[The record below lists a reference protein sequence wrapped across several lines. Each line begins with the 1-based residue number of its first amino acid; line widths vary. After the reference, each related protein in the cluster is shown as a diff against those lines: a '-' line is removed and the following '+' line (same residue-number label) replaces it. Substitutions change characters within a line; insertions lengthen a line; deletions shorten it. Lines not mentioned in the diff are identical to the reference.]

1 MARKEIEMKFT
12 KKRDYTG
19 SIRKV
24 WSDDKEVCFGIVGT
38 VGDLLREGIFEY
50 CDYSPEI
57 WAFLPA
63 PGAIQKPRFG
73 ATREAVLANLPNM

>member
-1 MARKEIEMKFT
+1 M
-12 KKRDYTG
+12 
-19 SIRKV
+19 
-24 WSDDKEVCFGIVGT
+24 CFGVVGT

-73 ATREAVLANLPNM
+73 ATREAVLANLPKM